1 MTADVVRSLVLDEAE
16 SGRQARHTED
26 VGRAALEEVREL
38 TRLRLAGRVA
48 AGSAFAPG
56 SYAGARA
63 DVEGA
68 GAGRAQ
74 QRLVSGERQQVDVRL
89 LHVERHDARR
99 LGRVDEEEQVGRAGE
114 ATDLRDGLDGAEDV
128 AGMRQGDQPR
138 LRRDGGAKIVG

>member
-56 SYAGARA
+56 AHAGARA

-68 GAGRAQ
+68 GAGRTQ
-74 QRLVSGERQQVDVRL
+74 QRLVPGERQQVDVRL
-89 LHVERHDARR
+89 LHVQRHDARR
-99 LGRVDEEEQVGRAGE
+99 LGGVDKEEQAGGPSD
-114 ATDLRDGLDGAEDV
+114 ASD
-128 AGMRQGDQPR
+128 
-138 LRRDGGAKIVG
+138 